1 MPARHPRLIPFLA
14 AALVLSLCAVHTA
27 VYWHQINDD
36 AFITFR
42 YSHFLAM
49 GRGPYFNVGEHVE
62 GYTNF
67 LLMLLMTGVI
77 RLFGPDE
84 VLFAAKLIGAGS
96 ALTAAGAAAGLA
108 GGWLRRLAATAPAAR
123 WLAWLSGAL
132 VAVNSAFALHSTTG
146 LETTLFS
153 AWVLLGLWA
162 LQAEQ
167 STGRWRGSALF
178 FALATLTRPEG
189 LVVAAAVLVAR
200 YLRGDDEA
208 GAPVHT
214 GQRPP
219 RAGRMRLRLDALLI
233 GLVVAAHFALRLALY
248 DGEWLP
254 NSYYAKAEGFSQV
267 TAGQYLADFA
277 RFHLVG
283 VLAALPL
290 LVLLAP
296 GGRGLHPALP
306 SAAVLIVAPLA
317 VLKTGADWMPGYRLL
332 VPYLPVWAAL
342 STFGLA
348 AAGERLGSRLRSVA
362 APKLTLLAGLLLLAQ
377 LWFWEAPIRE
387 HYLRYVT
394 MRADGYLRGHAA
406 LAGWLQ
412 EVSRPGQTVAL
423 MDIGLIGY
431 LCIDLHVLD
440 ITGLT
445 DRRIA
450 KSPGSF
456 LDKRYDPAYVL
467 ARRPEYIVIVLT
479 GPPDLKD
486 PSELHAWTGIED
498 RLVATPEF
506 REHYFRPRP
515 ADSSTPRL
523 EQLAAVLGAERV
535 FEHSHPGLLYLLVV
549 YTKEREG
556 SEPGPERT

>member
-1 MPARHPRLIPFLA
+1 MHARNRRLIPFLA
-14 AALVLSLCAVHTA
+14 AVLVLSLCAVHSA

-42 YSHFLAM
+42 YSRFLAM

-67 LLMLLMTGVI
+67 LLMLLMAGVI
-77 RLFGPDE
+77 RLFGPEE

-96 ALTAAGAAAGLA
+96 ALTAAGAAAGLTA
-108 GGWLRRLAATAPAAR
+108 GWLRRLEATAPVAG

-132 VAVNSAFALHSTTG
+132 VAVNSAFALNSTTG

-162 LQAEQ
+162 LQTED

-178 FALATLTRPEG
+178 FALAALTRPEG
-189 LVVAAAVLVAR
+189 LAVAAAVLVAR
-200 YLRGDDEA
+200 YLRGDGEPD
-208 GAPVHT
+208 APEH
-214 GQRPP
+214 
-219 RAGRMRLRLDALLI
+219 AARLRFRRDALLI
-233 GLVVAAHFALRLALY
+233 GLVVAAHLALRLALY

-254 NSYYAKAEGFSQV
+254 NSYYAKAEGFSQM
-267 TAGQYLADFA
+267 TAGRYLADFA
-277 RFHLVG
+277 RFHLAG
-283 VLAALPL
+283 GLALLPL
-290 LVLLAP
+290 LALLAP
-296 GGRGLHPALP
+296 ARRGLRQVLP
-306 SAAVLIVAPLA
+306 SAAVLVVAPLA
-317 VLKTGADWMPGYRLL
+317 VLKTGADWMPGYRLV

-348 AAGERLGSRLRSVA
+348 AAGERLGPRVRAVA
-362 APKLTLLAGLLLLAQ
+362 PPWLTLTAGMLLAGLL
-377 LWFWEAPIRE
+377 WVWEAPARE

-394 MRADGYLRGHAA
+394 IRADGYLRGHAA
-406 LAGWLQ
+406 LAGWLL
-412 EVSRPGQTVAL
+412 EISRPGQTVAL

-431 LCIDLHVLD
+431 HCIDLNVLD

-456 LDKRYDPAYVL
+456 LDKRFDTAYVFS
-467 ARRPEYIVIVLT
+467 RRPEYIVIVLT
-479 GPPDLKD
+479 GPPEFKD
-486 PSELHAWTGIED
+486 PNELRAWTEIEN
-498 RLVATPEF
+498 RLVAAPDF
-506 REHYFRPRP
+506 RERYYRPRP
-515 ADSSTPRL
+515 ADKNTSRL

-549 YTKEREG
+549 YTT
-556 SEPGPERT
+556 EPAPRAASRNPERNE